1 MRHFRSATEFP
12 NPELQTLTPIIRQ
25 LGNQNWTT
33 SVEGVTPSYLAT
45 ADLRIAT
52 RGGVSSA
59 SGLLTLARQGKVHT
73 AVVIF
78 YSSLP

>member
-45 ADLRIAT
+45 ADLRIALPFLIPISHL
-52 RGGVSSA
+52 VP
-59 SGLLTLARQGKVHT
+59 LLEFNR
-73 AVVIF
+73 
-78 YSSLP
+78 